1 MIGDPSAAR
10 AAPLHAFNFHVS
22 FADASFAGGDGA
34 ELPLVEG
41 AFAEISGL
49 EATLEPKGIREGGL
63 NGHLHQRP
71 GPVTHAT
78 VVLKRGVTRARDLA
92 RWFDV
97 IGSGHYAGRL
107 NVEIEMRD
115 GAGDAVM
122 RFRLLRALPVKF
134 KAADL
139 NARAT
144 EVGIE
149 ELHLVHEGLEHE
161 A

>member
-10 AAPLHAFNFHVS
+10 AAPLHVFNFHVS
-22 FADASFAGGDGA
+22 FGDASFAGSDGA

-49 EATLEPKGIREGGL
+49 EATLEPKSIREGGL
-63 NGHLHQRP
+63 NGLMHQRA

-78 VVLKRGVTRARDLA
+78 VSLKRGVPRARDLA
-92 RWFDV
+92 RCVDV
-97 IGSGHYAGRL
+97 IASGHYAGRL
-107 NVEIEMRD
+107 DVEIEMRD
-115 GAGDAVM
+115 AAGDALM

-149 ELHLVHEGLEHE
+149 ELHLVHEGLEHR

>member
-10 AAPLHAFNFHVS
+10 AAPLHVFNFHVS
-22 FADASFAGGDGA
+22 FGDASFAGSDGA

-49 EATLEPKGIREGGL
+49 EATLEPKSIREGGL
-63 NGHLHQRP
+63 NGLMHQRA

-78 VVLKRGVTRARDLA
+78 VILKRGVTRSRDLA

-97 IGSGHYAGRL
+97 IASGHYAGRL
-107 NVEIEMRD
+107 DVEIEMRD
-115 GAGDAVM
+115 AAGDALM

-149 ELHLVHEGLEHE
+149 ELHLVHEGLEHR